1 MSKHSRVA
9 CDCNDMRAS
18 GYYHIAGDWLV
29 LKSTVGDYR
38 VRLGIADPRK
48 IASKLLR
55 NACLKAARAARADP
69 HLCCA
74 SSVSDKAQLLV
85 DLQRDRLATLA
96 AGDPERPH
104 EALMLDQIV
113 ANARSIDAASR
124 LLDLP
129 PNSLDASDA

>member
-18 GYYHIAGDWLV
+18 GYYHVAGDWLV

-48 IASKLLR
+48 IASKLLK
-55 NACLKAARAARADP
+55 NACLKATRAARADP
-69 HLCCA
+69 KPCCA
-74 SSVSDKAQLLV
+74 SSVSDKARQLV
-85 DLQRDRLATLA
+85 DLQRDRLAA
-96 AGDPERPH
+96 ASDPERPR
-104 EALMLDQIV
+104 EAQMLDQIV

-124 LLDLP
+124 LLDP
-129 PNSLDASDA
+129 PPSSPDASNA